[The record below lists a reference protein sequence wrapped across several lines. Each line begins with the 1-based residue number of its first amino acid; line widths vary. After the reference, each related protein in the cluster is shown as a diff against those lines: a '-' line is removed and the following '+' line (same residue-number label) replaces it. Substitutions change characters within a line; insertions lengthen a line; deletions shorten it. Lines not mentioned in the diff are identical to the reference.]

1 MHVHATEFS
10 RWRRRLLLFVSGRGP
25 RCFRTDATTGSAKLL
40 LGSNTTG
47 FAVTV
52 TGARHILHGHGHG
65 HARAVVVLD
74 GLVDVAGVPA
84 GCTRACAGSAPCGRR
99 RKEQGPGGFTDTVLI
114 GAAVVRTFVKRRRGT
129 ERGKGRIAAMDR
141 NPIPESTTK

>member
-10 RWRRRLLLFVSGRGP
+10 RWRLLFVSGRGR
-25 RCFRTDATTGSAKLL
+25 RCFRTDAGTGSAKLV

-52 TGARHILHGHGHG
+52 TGARHILHGHGPG
-65 HARAVVVLD
+65 PARAVVVLD
-74 GLVDVAGVPA
+74 GLVDVVGVPA

-129 ERGKGRIAAMDR
+129 ERGKGGIAAMDR